1 MSSYFGLFKMTFKG
15 ELQYR
20 VKAINGV
27 ITQFFWGL
35 MYIFLFTAFMSEK
48 TINGFSVSQM
58 TTYIWLGQ
66 AFFALKYI
74 MLPKNCAKM
83 IASGDVCYN
92 LIRPM
97 NFYNQWF
104 MQGIGERLSSTIL
117 RCTPL
122 IIVTLFIPKIGLG
135 LPVSIGAFGLF
146 LVALILGFFM
156 ASAISMIAVYLT
168 FITLTERG
176 MPGIVNIITGLFCGT
191 YIPLPLLPE
200 SIQNVIMYLPFRV
213 IGDLPF
219 RIYIGNINTK
229 EALIQIAIGA
239 AWVVVMILLGKLAI
253 RSALKKT
260 VVQGG

>member
-1 MSSYFGLFKMTFKG
+1 MGSYFGLFKMTFKG

-20 VKAINGV
+20 VKAISGV

-48 TINGFSVSQM
+48 TINGFSVQQM
-58 TTYIWLGQ
+58 TSYIWLGQ

-74 MLPKNCAKM
+74 MLPKNCGKM

-104 MQGIGERLSSTIL
+104 MQGMGERLSSTLL

-122 IIVTLFIPKIGLG
+122 IIVTLCIPTLGLS
-135 LPVSIGAFGLF
+135 LPVSLTAFGLF
-146 LVALILGFFM
+146 LVALIIGFFM

-176 MPGIVNIITGLFCGT
+176 MPGIINIITGLLCGT

-200 SIQNVIMYLPFRV
+200 SVQNVIMYLPFRV

-219 RIYIGNINTK
+219 RIYIGNIGTND
-229 EALIQIAIGA
+229 ALIQIGIGL
-239 AWVVVMILLGKLAI
+239 AWLFVMVLLGKLVI
-253 RSALKKT
+253 HSALKKT